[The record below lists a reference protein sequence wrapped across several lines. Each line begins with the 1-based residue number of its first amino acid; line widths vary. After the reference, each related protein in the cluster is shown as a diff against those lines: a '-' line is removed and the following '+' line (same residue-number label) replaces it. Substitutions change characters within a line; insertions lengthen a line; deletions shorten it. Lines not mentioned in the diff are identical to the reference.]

1 MRSLACFAVT
11 LLVAMAMLSSVGG
24 QQYAYRTPKDVL
36 VFGAIG
42 DPRDLD
48 PAKAY
53 DTASG
58 LIIENV
64 YERLVDYRIVDG
76 KWTPEIVPSLAES
89 WEISKDGKTYTFRL
103 RRNVTF
109 HDGTKFNASA
119 VVYSFE
125 RAKKLDLGPYG
136 PTLGIAYESSR
147 AVDEYT
153 AEIKLKHPYPSFLQ
167 VLAFHV
173 CSIVSPTAVEQH
185 GGVQANTVNQW
196 MNTNMVGTG
205 PFMLDRWTQGTEVV
219 LRRNDRYWGQK
230 PALNRVIIRTIK
242 EPTTQMMNLQG
253 GDIDIAEGL
262 TMEEIDRID
271 KRGDPRVKLVKPDY
285 VFTRQH
291 LSINTERA
299 PLNNKLLRQAIA
311 YGIDYDAF
319 IRGVMLG
326 HAKRIRA
333 MVPPGMPGYDETI
346 KGYDYNPQKAN
357 QLLDQAGYPRGKDG
371 MRNIS
376 LVYSYNEGNNVRQR
390 VGVIF
395 QSQMKD
401 LGIKVEIQP
410 LSWPAWLDATDTGGF
425 QIGFIGWAADYIAG
439 DNMLYPLC
447 HSDNIGPGGNSAR
460 YSNPEVDA
468 MIEQIMSETDEAKL
482 KQLYHDVQ
490 VMINED
496 CPYIHM
502 YMPEGNVAV
511 GKWVNGFV
519 NYPGGMHQFKHVSK
533 A

>member
-1 MRSLACFAVT
+1 
-11 LLVAMAMLSSVGG
+11 MLSSAGG

-53 DTASG
+53 DTASSM
-58 LIIENV
+58 IIDNI
-64 YERLVDYRIVDG
+64 YEKLVDYKIVDG
-76 KWTPEIVPSLAES
+76 KWTPEIVPALAES
-89 WEISKDGKTYTFRL
+89 WDVSKDGMTYTFHL

-125 RAKKLDLGPYG
+125 RAKKMNLGPYG
-136 PTLGIAYESSR
+136 PVLGVAYGSAR
-147 AVDEYT
+147 AIDEYT
-153 AEIKLKHPYPSFLQ
+153 VEIKLKHPYQPFLQ
-167 VLAFHV
+167 VLAHSV
-173 CSIVSPTAVEQH
+173 CAIVSPTAVEQH
-185 GGVQANTVNQW
+185 GGVEANTINQW

-205 PFMLDRWTQGTEVV
+205 PFVLEKWTQGSEVL
-219 LRRNDRYWGQK
+219 LRRNDKYWGQK
-230 PALNRVIIRTIK
+230 PALNRVVIRTIK
-242 EPTTQMMNLQG
+242 EPTTQMMNLQR

-262 TMEEIDRID
+262 TLEEIDRI
-271 KRGDPRVKLVKPDY
+271 KKQGDPRVKIVQSDY

-291 LSINTERA
+291 LTINTERA
-299 PLNNKLLRQAIA
+299 PLNNKLVRQAIA
-311 YGIDYDAF
+311 YGMNYDAF
-319 IRGVMLG
+319 IQGVLVG
-326 HAKRIRA
+326 HGSRIYA
-333 MVPPGMPGYDETI
+333 MVPPGMIGYDETV
-346 KGYDYNPQKAN
+346 KGYDYNLQRAN
-357 QLLDQAGYPRGKDG
+357 QLLDQAGYPKGNNG

-376 LVYSYNEGNNVRQR
+376 LVYSYNEGNPVRQR

-401 LGIKVEIQP
+401 LGINVEIQP

-425 QIGFIGWAADYIAG
+425 QIGFLGWQADYPAG

-447 HSDNIGPGGNSAR
+447 HSDNVGPGGNSAR
-460 YSNPEVDA
+460 YSNPEVDEL
-468 MIEQIMSETDEAKL
+468 IEQIMNETDEAKL
-482 KQLYHDVQ
+482 KQLYRDAQ
-490 VMINED
+490 EIINED

-502 YMPEGNVAV
+502 YVPEDNMAV
-511 GKWVNGFV
+511 GKWVNGFAY
-519 NYPGGMHQFKHVSK
+519 YPVGGHQFRYVTK